1 MRIYG
6 ITVTGR
12 TIAANSDDMNLIRT
26 SIGVDQLYVLF
37 DSSEW
42 MNFPVSVTFKNGDVM
57 VTTSLLLAAVE
68 STEWAAEATCTIP
81 WEIIQELGS
90 VNVTLQGTD
99 SSGNHIITA
108 EGAPLA
114 VVEAGDV
121 EEGTI
126 PEGVPTISEWEQAYA
141 NAMAVVNEGTA
152 IIEALDGFAGGTLP
166 IENGGTGASTASAAL
181 TNLGAAAA
189 THNHSGQALTPASV
203 AATGDVTA
211 VKNGTTYSLGTLG
224 ESVSLSP
231 GSYSINGLICAAHVS
246 GSGNYLEVGLP
257 IGLNDNVT
265 GAKMSNASGVTCFLP
280 NGSKVTAFDFSYG
293 AILERCKFGFT
304 FELKFSAA
312 QASNT
317 PVIVRFTP
325 ATLVLS

>member
-166 IENGGTGASTASAAL
+166 IENGGTGADNAPDAL

-203 AATGDVTA
+203 AATGA
-211 VKNGTTYSLGTLG
+211 VSGSSVSDSVGSLAQLR
-224 ESVSLSP
+224 ESVSQTISSGLTITKLAGWCYIRFS
-231 GSYSINGLICAAHVS
+231 SYQVTAS
-246 GSGNYLEVGLP
+246 GSEAAGNIGFTIPQAANYPVAVEGVGLGWMN
-257 IGLNDNVT
+257 IRE
-265 GAKMSNASGVTCFLP
+265 
-280 NGSKVTAFDFSYG
+280 NGSLTLYNDSMAGYQTGTVHG
-293 AILERCKFGFT
+293 
-304 FELKFSAA
+304 SAVV
-312 QASNT
+312 
-317 PVIVRFTP
+317 PLR
-325 ATLVLS
+325 

>member
-203 AATGDVTA
+203 AATGA
-211 VKNGTTYSLGTLG
+211 VSGSSVSDSVGSLAQLR
-224 ESVSLSP
+224 ESVSQTISSGLTITKLAGWCYIRFS
-231 GSYSINGLICAAHVS
+231 SYQVTAS
-246 GSGNYLEVGLP
+246 GSEAAGNIGFTIPQAANYPVAVEGVGLGWMN
-257 IGLNDNVT
+257 IRE
-265 GAKMSNASGVTCFLP
+265 
-280 NGSKVTAFDFSYG
+280 NGSLTLYNDSMAGYQTGTVHG
-293 AILERCKFGFT
+293 
-304 FELKFSAA
+304 SAVV
-312 QASNT
+312 
-317 PVIVRFTP
+317 PLR
-325 ATLVLS
+325 